1 MKSTLL
7 IIFASVLLL
16 SCSNSKKSAE
26 DSTQMNPIAKLPL
39 APGYIQAS
47 LEIIEIETE
56 ESQQIISAKVLEVL
70 NYGSATDPVPTETI
84 IKFIMR
90 NDASEKMKNRI
101 KTDATINAV
110 LSQPE
115 NPRMNGNQKISNYWK
130 LISINN

>member
-7 IIFASVLLL
+7 IIFTSVLLL

-26 DSTQMNPIAKLPL
+26 DATQMKPIAKLPL

-56 ESQQIISAKVLEVL
+56 ESQHIVSAKVLEIL
-70 NYGSATDPVPTETI
+70 NYGSATSPVPTETI
-84 IKFIMR
+84 IKFVLS
-90 NDASEKMKNRI
+90 NDASEEMKNRI
-101 KTDATINAV
+101 KPDATINAV
-110 LSQPE
+110 LSRQE
-115 NPRMNGNQKISNYWK
+115 SLQMGGNQKMNTYWK